1 MTINICR
8 NEGFLGSLSITP
20 ETKITTEEVP
30 LEYTISVTSV
40 EEVIDLSGEFIV
52 ESTDVISGELIYNF
66 QQSDRDRFKI
76 KETETGF
83 TFEFS
88 SNTDVLNFNI
98 LNSNFLNNY
107 SAKLIVDAS
116 SSGFGRDEAALVIQ
130 SVAASFGFGTDD
142 VSLAIGDN
150 SDISAEPQTQKIS
163 ENISLINEYNFYIKE
178 HEESNIIE
186 ANLLDIN
193 RGYSTADIKRY
204 FANSPFP
211 LQSNTTTLY
220 SNEYMKN
227 KYPILDKQKNLF
239 PMYME
244 IKFQADIGKTQ
255 LVTFLEKLGM
265 LDFFCYSIIYND
277 KDIKNFTIT
286 DLLSVDKFT
295 INDNIEKINRRYI
308 GDVNKIRKFSR
319 TSFEKI
325 ILLKILEK
333 QISDLSSLIS
343 DQILM
348 YKLEKFKNNI
358 LINTQYFINNFENLD
373 ITAFDTQV
381 KYNIEYEYKISKIE
395 TSTNGDIKTTEMP
408 EYSIK
413 SKIVDSPPLFP
424 DVSFIPFKGVD
435 NQILINLNSN
445 SGRYSDYPIIIK
457 DTDQANFDEIL
468 NNKTFSKLPQN
479 NNKIQFETDD
489 IISTFELFRLETP
502 PKSYSDFKNGY
513 TITTNFTSIL
523 DDIKPNTK
531 YYYTLR
537 AKDVHGNLSNPTK
550 PIEIEIVNENGTI
563 FLLKKEYIFKDES
576 KLLFKTFKNILQIKP
591 AKQQTLINNKSSY
604 NNEPFPTTAEQ
615 VNMVLGESE
624 ISLWNKQFLMRVTSK
639 ETGKKIDIKFKFTYS
654 QPT

>member
-1 MTINICR
+1 MTINICK

-20 ETKITTEEVP
+20 ETMTTTEEIP
-30 LEYTISVTSV
+30 LEYTISVTAA
-40 EEVIDLSGEFIV
+40 EEVIDLNGEFIV
-52 ESTDVISGELIYNF
+52 ESVDIISGELIYNF
-66 QQSDRDRFKI
+66 QQTDRDRYKI
-76 KETETGF
+76 KETQTGF

-98 LNSNFLNNY
+98 LNSNFFIAY
-107 SAKLIVDAS
+107 AAKLIVDAS
-116 SSGFGRDEAALVIQ
+116 SSGFGRDEAALIIQ
-130 SVAASFGFGTDD
+130 PIVQEDL
-142 VSLAIGDN
+142 LAIGDN
-150 SDISAEPQTQKIS
+150 SDISAEPPIQIIS

-186 ANLLDIN
+186 SNLLDIN

-204 FANSPFP
+204 FDNSPIP
-211 LQSNTTTLY
+211 LQSNTTTLH

-227 KYPILDKQKNLF
+227 TYPILDKQKNLF

-244 IKFQADIGKTQ
+244 IKFQADIGKAQ

-265 LDFFCYSIIYND
+265 LDFLCYSIIY
-277 KDIKNFTIT
+277 KNN
-286 DLLSVDKFT
+286 
-295 INDNIEKINRRYI
+295 INKIAQLFDVNRTSGQSFGNTLIIYRAEEINRRYI
-308 GDVNKIRKFSR
+308 GDVSKIRKFSR

-333 QISDLSSLIS
+333 QINDLRSLIS
-343 DQILM
+343 NQILM

-373 ITAFDTQV
+373 IIAFDTQV

-395 TSTNGDIKTTEMP
+395 TSTNGGIKTIEMP

-424 DVSFIPFKGVD
+424 DVSFIPYKGVD

-489 IISTFELFRLETP
+489 IVSTFELFRLETP

-513 TITTNFTSIL
+513 TTTTNFTSIL

-531 YYYTLR
+531 YYYILR

-563 FLLKKEYIFKDES
+563 FLLKKEYIFNDES

-591 AKQQTLINNKSSY
+591 AKQQTLINNERSY
-604 NNEPFPTTAEQ
+604 INNPTATTAEQ
-615 VNMVLGESE
+615 VNMVLGESQ

>member
-1 MTINICR
+1 MTINICK

-30 LEYTISVTSV
+30 LEYTISVTSA
-40 EEVIDLSGEFIV
+40 EEVIDLNGEFIV
-52 ESTDVISGELIYNF
+52 ESTDIISGELIYNF

-76 KETETGF
+76 KETQTGF

-98 LNSNFLNNY
+98 LNSNFFNNY

-186 ANLLDIN
+186 ANLLNIN

-244 IKFQADIGKTQ
+244 IKFQADTGKTQ

-265 LDFFCYSIIYND
+265 LEFFCYSIIYND
-277 KDIKNFTIT
+277 EKIDNIN
-286 DLLSVDKFT
+286 DLLNADKFM
-295 INDNIEKINRRYI
+295 IKDDIEKINTRYI

-333 QISDLSSLIS
+333 QISDLKSLIS

-373 ITAFDTQV
+373 IIAFDTQV
-381 KYNIEYEYKISKIE
+381 KYNIEYEYRISKIE
-395 TSTNGDIKTTEMP
+395 TSTNGDIKTIEMP

-479 NNKIQFETDD
+479 NKKIQFETDD
-489 IISTFELFRLETP
+489 IVSTFELFRLETP

-513 TITTNFTSIL
+513 TATTNFTSIL

-550 PIEIEIVNENGTI
+550 PIEIQIVNENGTI
-563 FLLKKEYIFKDES
+563 FLLKKEYIFNDES

-591 AKQQTLINNKSSY
+591 AKQQTLINNIRSY
-604 NNEPFPTTAEQ
+604 NNNPTPTTAEQ
-615 VNMVLGESE
+615 VDMVLGESQ